1 MIAFDDF
8 EKVDIRVGRVIDV
21 QDFPRARKP
30 SYRVKIDFGEE
41 TGIRGSSLQEKND
54 CSMNEM
60 LGKFVV
66 CVVNFEPK
74 NIAPVSLGGPGPG
87 GGSRGRGA
95 LSAGTGKDPGVP
107 RCEGFL
113 GLYWKSPCRK

>member
-66 CVVNFEPK
+66 CVVNFETK

-87 GGSRGRGA
+87 GGSRGRG
-95 LSAGTGKDPGVP
+95 LSLLEPGRTPV
-107 RCEGFL
+107 
-113 GLYWKSPCRK
+113 SPGARVF